1 LNVNTQIGY
10 TAHYLQPFSRPD
22 FMITATNL
30 TMRFGAKILFK
41 NVNFQLNPGQH
52 YGLIGANGCGKSTLI
67 KILIGDV
74 TPEQGSFSVP
84 SQFSIGTL
92 KQDHFIYENEKILDI
107 VLMGNPKLWQA
118 LYSKEKLLE
127 EDHFT
132 ESSCVKLEELEKT
145 INHEK
150 GYAAPSEA
158 AKLLEGLG
166 IAADLHEKP
175 LHVLSG
181 GYKLRVLLAQ
191 VLFSNPDI
199 LLLDEPTNHLDIYS
213 IHWLEGYLKSFSG
226 AILLSSHDKDFLNN
240 VCNYILDV
248 DHETIKTYKGN
259 YDEFLET
266 KTANL
271 EQRLKTLET
280 QEKKREDLQE
290 FVARFRA
297 KASKAAQAQSKLK
310 LVEKLEEEMSTLDL
324 APSSRLYPNF
334 KFLPYR
340 ASGAIALSIKSI
352 SKNYGPK
359 HVLENVSFEV
369 ERGDRI
375 AILGANGIGKST
387 LLELLCGYTEATSG
401 TFNWGHAVEVAYFPQ
416 DHKREIHGKDTL
428 LDFLRQCNPD
438 TPEQQLR
445 EILGR
450 VLFSG
455 DDAKKTTTVLSGGE
469 MARLVI
475 AKMMAIKHNVLIFD
489 EPTNH
494 LDMESTD
501 ALLEALEN
509 YTGTL
514 IFVSHN
520 RYFISKIANRIIE
533 ISKNGIKDFRCN
545 YEQYCEKREVDLL
558 SAKIKASKNSD
569 SSLKDNQRNK
579 FDELKGSRNLKNQI
593 EKKITQTE
601 KKCHEIEEKLKK
613 HLEKLGTDG
622 FYQSTPKD
630 EIQKILAEQSALESA
645 LEQKLLEWEQLHE
658 ELARL

>member
-1 LNVNTQIGY
+1 
-10 TAHYLQPFSRPD
+10 
-22 FMITATNL
+22 MITATNL
-30 TMRFGAKILFK
+30 SMRFGAKILFK

-67 KILIGDV
+67 KILIGDM
-74 TPEQGSFSVP
+74 TPESGSFSVP
-84 SQFSIGTL
+84 TLFSIGTL
-92 KQDHFIYENEKILDI
+92 KQDHFIYENDKILDI

-118 LYSKEKLLE
+118 LHEKEKLLE
-127 EDHFT
+127 EEHFT
-132 ESSCVKLEELEKT
+132 ESSCDKLEELEKI
-145 INHEK
+145 INLHK

-166 IAADLHEKP
+166 IIADLHDKP
-175 LHVLSG
+175 LNVLSG

-213 IHWLEGYLKSFSG
+213 IHWLEGYLKAFQG

-248 DHETIKTYKGN
+248 DHETVKTYKGN
-259 YDEFLET
+259 YDEFLEI

-324 APSSRLYPNF
+324 SPSSRIYPKF
-334 KFLPYR
+334 KFEQYR
-340 ASGAIALSIKSI
+340 PSGAIALSIKSI
-352 SKNYGPK
+352 HKNYGPK

-369 ERGDRI
+369 ERGNRI

-387 LLELLCGYTEATSG
+387 LLELLCGYTEASSG

-416 DHKREIHGKDTL
+416 DHKREIHGSDTL
-428 LDFLRQCNPD
+428 LDWLRHCSPEI
-438 TPEQQLR
+438 PEQKLR

-455 DDAKKTTTVLSGGE
+455 DDAKKTTSILSGGE
-469 MARLVI
+469 VARLVI
-475 AKMMAIKHNVLIFD
+475 AKMMTIKHNVLIFD

-501 ALLEALEN
+501 ALLDALEN
-509 YTGTL
+509 YSGTV

-533 ISKNGIKDFRCN
+533 ISKNGIKDFKCN
-545 YEQYCEKREVDLL
+545 YAEYCEKREVDLL
-558 SAKIKASKNSD
+558 SAKIKASKNISSD
-569 SSLKDNQRNK
+569 SKDAQRNK
-579 FDELKGSRNLKNQI
+579 FEEQKGSRNLKSQI
-593 EKKITQTE
+593 EKKIVVCE

-613 HLEKLGTDG
+613 SLEKLSSDG
-622 FYQSTPKD
+622 FYQNTAQD
-630 EIQKILAEQSALESA
+630 DVQKTLSEQAALESS

-658 ELARL
+658 ELAKL